1 MGPLYNSILL
11 VYKQDTPFL
20 AQYVTTFRKIASKR
34 GILFILTLP
43 VEASHCG
50 AIQLKLKSAN
60 SFLQIHYA
68 Q

>member
-1 MGPLYNSILL
+1 MGPNYNRIIL
-11 VYKQDTPFL
+11 VYKSDTPFL
-20 AQYVTTFRKIASKR
+20 AQYGATLRKIASER
-34 GILFILTLP
+34 GILFILTLS